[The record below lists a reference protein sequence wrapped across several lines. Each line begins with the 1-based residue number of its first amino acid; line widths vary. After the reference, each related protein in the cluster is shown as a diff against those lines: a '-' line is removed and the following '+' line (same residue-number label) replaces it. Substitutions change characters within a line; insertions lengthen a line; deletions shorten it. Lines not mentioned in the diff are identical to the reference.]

1 MKHSEALFRAA
12 KAIIPGGVN
21 SPVRAFQGVG
31 GNPLFFERGD
41 GAYVFDADKQQYID
55 YVGSWG
61 PLILGHRDACVMSAV
76 NEALNKGMS
85 FGAPT
90 ASETTLAEMI
100 RAAMPNLQKI
110 RFVNSGTEATMT
122 AIRLARG
129 YTQKPKILKFKGCY
143 HGHSDS
149 LLVNAGSGVLT
160 LGIPASP
167 GILPST
173 AEETLVADF
182 NHLDETRALFEAHG
196 ASIAAVIVEPVAG
209 NMGFV
214 LPKPEFLSGLRTL
227 CDQYGAVLIFD
238 EVMTGFRVA
247 HGGAQAVYDIIPDLT
262 TLGKIIGGGMPVG
275 ALGGKAEIM
284 DYLAPVG
291 PVYQAGTL
299 SGNPLAMA
307 AGIATLDALN
317 KADFYNVLSEKT
329 ALLVKGLKAAAH
341 AQSLPFQAASLGGMF
356 GFCFTDNPS
365 IHNQT
370 DVAAGDEAMF
380 RAFYHGMLQAGIY
393 FAPSRFEAG
402 FVSVAHTADDI
413 QRTVDAASAV
423 MGSLIS

>member
-1 MKHSEALFRAA
+1 MTNSEQLFKAA
-12 KAIIPGGVN
+12 KKIIPGGVN

-31 GNPLFFERGD
+31 GTPLFFERGQ
-41 GAYVFDADKQQYID
+41 GAYLFDADNNQYID

-61 PLILGHRDACVMSAV
+61 PLILGHTDARVVSAV
-76 NEALNKGMS
+76 TEVLNSGMS

-90 ASETTLAEMI
+90 ALETKLAEI
-100 RAAMPNLQKI
+100 INAAMPALEKI

-129 YTQKPKILKFKGCY
+129 YTNKSKILKFKGCY

-173 AEETLVADF
+173 AEQTLVADF
-182 NHLDETRALFEAHG
+182 NDLDETKALFEAHG
-196 ASIAAVIVEPVAG
+196 ADIAAIIVEPVAG

-214 LPKPEFLSGLRTL
+214 LPNFDFLPGLREL

-247 HGGAQAVYDIIPDLT
+247 HGGAQAIYNITPDLT

-284 DYLAPVG
+284 DYLAPEG

-307 AGIATLDALN
+307 AGIATLEALQAPGFYGALAE
-317 KADFYNVLSEKT
+317 KAK
-329 ALLVKGLKAAAH
+329 LLVEGLIAAAT
-341 AQSLPFQAASLGGMF
+341 AFQIPLQGKSLGGMF
-356 GFCFTDNPS
+356 GFCFTNNTE
-365 IHNQT
+365 IKNQT
-370 DVAAGDEAMF
+370 DVAASDDAAF
-380 RAFYHGMLQAGIY
+380 RCFYHEMLNAGVY

-402 FVSVAHTADDI
+402 FVSSAHSIDDI
-413 QRTVDAASAV
+413 QNTIDAAEGV
-423 MGSLIS
+423 LRDLC

>member
-1 MKHSEALFRAA
+1 MTHSEQLFEAA
-12 KAIIPGGVN
+12 KQVIPGGVN

-31 GNPLFFERGD
+31 GTPVFFERGA
-41 GAYVFDADKQQYID
+41 GAHVFDVDGKAYID

-61 PLILGHRDACVMSAV
+61 PLVLGHADADVIAAV
-76 NEALNKGMS
+76 TDALHRGMS

-90 ASETTLAEMI
+90 AAETTLAEMI
-100 RAAMPNLQKI
+100 KASMPALEKI

-129 YTQKPKILKFKGCY
+129 YTKKNKILKFKGCY

-167 GILPST
+167 GILEST
-173 AEETLVADF
+173 AKETLVADF
-182 NHLDETRALFEAHG
+182 NHLDEVSALFEAHG
-196 ASIAAVIVEPVAG
+196 ADIAAIIVEPVAG

-214 LPKPEFLSGLRTL
+214 LPTPDFLPGLRAL
-227 CDQYGAVLIFD
+227 CDSHGAVLIFD

-247 HGGAQAVYDIIPDLT
+247 LGGAQALYNITPDLT

-275 ALGGKAEIM
+275 ALGGKTEIM

-307 AGIATLDALN
+307 AGIATLEAVREPG
-317 KADFYNVLSEKT
+317 FYESLTQKT
-329 ALLVKGLKAAAH
+329 EWLVDGLIVGATAGNIPL
-341 AQSLPFQAASLGGMF
+341 QGRSLGGMF
-356 GFCFTDNPS
+356 GFCLTDNAD
-365 IHNQT
+365 IRNQT
-370 DVAAGDEAMF
+370 DVAASDDAAF
-380 RAFYHGMLQAGIY
+380 RRFYHGMLQAGVY

-402 FVSVAHTADDI
+402 FVSSAHSMDDI
-413 QRTVDAASAV
+413 QKTIDSAARV
-423 MGSLIS
+423 FEMI